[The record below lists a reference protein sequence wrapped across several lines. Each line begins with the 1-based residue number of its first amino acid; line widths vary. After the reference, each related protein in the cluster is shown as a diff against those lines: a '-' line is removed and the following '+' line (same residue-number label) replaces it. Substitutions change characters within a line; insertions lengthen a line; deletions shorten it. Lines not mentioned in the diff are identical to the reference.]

1 MVVRRKSLINIKN
14 YELNGQLSFFGRDN
28 LPFKSINLPKS
39 QKYKN
44 LCNKFKLKK
53 IVCRTPLALQILDF
67 H

>member
-1 MVVRRKSLINIKN
+1 MVVRSKSLNNVKN

-28 LPFKSINLPKS
+28 LTFKSINLPKS